1 MSIITLNLPDDIDK
15 ELSKLKV
22 GKESFLL
29 EAVREKLK
37 AEKMSN
43 LENLLREGYQER
55 RSETNLLSKNFFHSD
70 LENWNEY

>member
-1 MSIITLNLPDDIDK
+1 MSIIT
-15 ELSKLKV
+15 
-22 GKESFLL
+22 LL

>member
-43 LENLLREGYQER
+43 IENLLREGYQER

>member
-55 RSETNLLSKNFFHSD
+55 RCETNLLSENFFHSD